1 MATGA
6 TDFDIA
12 TLRARR
18 TNKWHKFPD
27 DVLPAWVA
35 DMDFG
40 VAPAISEA
48 LARLTRDQEYG
59 YAAREGALAAAF
71 TRRMQRRFDWQTD
84 PADAHPIGDLVQ
96 ASFSSVMAFSDPGDA
111 VLLQLPSYPP
121 FMAAIKDTGRRL
133 IANPMR
139 DSGTRWVLD
148 LAAYEA
154 APDPRARVLIFC
166 HPQNPTG
173 RSYSRAELE
182 QVAAF
187 AIRHDLVVVSD
198 EIHAD
203 IVYPGNTHIP
213 LASLSPEIAA
223 RTITITSATKSFN
236 IPALRCAVM
245 HFGAPALKERFF
257 ARIHARLLGSPGV
270 TGVDATIA
278 AWDDGQPWLD
288 AILVQL
294 RANRDWLAQ
303 TLGAELPGVTMRL
316 PEATYLAW
324 LDCSALKLPCPA
336 GQFFLDRARVG
347 LNFGETFGPQV
358 LQLRPPQLRNPD
370 AGATGNRRPHG
381 RGGAPDLGPLKYMPP
396 ACHQWLD
403 PLAKLVHPLDEIVER
418 QHDATHRRHR
428 RILVQQCGNAFI
440 RTDQRAMH
448 RRHAVA

>member
-1 MATGA
+1 MTGTGA
-6 TDFDIA
+6 TDFTIA

-40 VAPAISEA
+40 VAPSIAEA
-48 LARLTRDQEYG
+48 MARLTRDQEYG
-59 YAAREGALAAAF
+59 YAAREGVLAGAF
-71 TRRMQRRFDWQTD
+71 VRRMERRFGWHTD
-84 PADAHPIGDLVQ
+84 PADALPIGDLVQ
-96 ASFSSVMAFSDPGDA
+96 ASFSSVMAFSEPGDA

-121 FMAAIKDTGRRL
+121 FMRAIEDTGRRL

-139 DSGTRWVLD
+139 DDGTHWVLD

-154 APDPRARVLIFC
+154 APDPRTRVLIFC

-173 RSYSRAELE
+173 RAYSRAELE
-182 QVAAF
+182 AVADF
-187 AIRHDLVVVSD
+187 AIRRDLIVVSD

-213 LASLSPEIAA
+213 LASLHKDIAA

-257 ARIHARLLGSPGV
+257 RRIPARLLGSPGV

-288 AILVQL
+288 EILAYLQT
-294 RANRDWLAQ
+294 NRDWLMQAIA
-303 TLGAELPGVTMRL
+303 TDLPGVTMRM

-324 LDCSALKLPCPA
+324 LDCRALELPCSA
-336 GQFFLDRARVG
+336 GQFMLDRAKVG
-347 LNFGETFGPQV
+347 LNFGETFGAQYSGFARLNFATPAAI
-358 LQLRPPQLRNPD
+358 LRQIVARMAEPVR
-370 AGATGNRRPHG
+370 G
-381 RGGAPDLGPLKYMPP
+381 R
-396 ACHQWLD
+396 
-403 PLAKLVHPLDEIVER
+403 
-418 QHDATHRRHR
+418 
-428 RILVQQCGNAFI
+428 
-440 RTDQRAMH
+440 
-448 RRHAVA
+448 

>member
-1 MATGA
+1 MPSSA
-6 TDFDIA
+6 TDFDIP

-18 TNKWHKFPD
+18 TNKWHKFAD

-40 VAPAISEA
+40 VAPAITEA
-48 LARLTRDQEYG
+48 LARLARNQQYG
-59 YAAREGALAAAF
+59 YAAREGALAASFA
-71 TRRMQRRFDWQTD
+71 RRMRSRFGWTVD

-139 DSGTRWVLD
+139 DNGTRWVLD
-148 LAAYEA
+148 LAAYES
-154 APDPRARVLIFC
+154 APDPRTRVLIFC

-173 RSYSRAELE
+173 RSFTRTELE
-182 QVAAF
+182 QVATF
-187 AIRHDLVVVSD
+187 AIRHDLIVVSD
-198 EIHAD
+198 EIHGD
-203 IVYPGNTHIP
+203 IVYPGSAHIP

-245 HFGAPALKERFF
+245 HFGTSALKERFF
-257 ARIHARLLGSPGV
+257 SRIPQRLLGSPGV

-288 AILVQL
+288 EILEQL
-294 RANRDWLAQ
+294 KANRDWLAQ
-303 TLGAELPGVTMRL
+303 TIGAELPGVTMRA

-324 LDCSALKLPCPA
+324 LDCSALRLPCPA
-336 GQFFLDRARVG
+336 GQFFVDRARVG
-347 LNFGETFGPQV
+347 LNAGETFGAQYADFARLNFATPAPI
-358 LQLRPPQLRNPD
+358 LR
-370 AGATGNRRPHG
+370 
-381 RGGAPDLGPLKYMPP
+381 
-396 ACHQWLD
+396 
-403 PLAKLVHPLDEIVER
+403 EIVGRMAEAMRRSGGTER
-418 QHDATHRRHR
+418 
-428 RILVQQCGNAFI
+428 
-440 RTDQRAMH
+440 
-448 RRHAVA
+448 

>member
-1 MATGA
+1 MTATGA

-40 VAPAISEA
+40 VAPSITAA
-48 LARLTRDQEYG
+48 MTRLTRDQEYG
-59 YAAREGALAAAF
+59 YAAREGVLAGAF
-71 TRRMQRRFDWQTD
+71 VRRMERRFGWHTD
-84 PADAHPIGDLVQ
+84 SADTVAIGDLVQ
-96 ASFSSVMAFSDPGDA
+96 ASFSAVMAFSEPGDA

-121 FMAAIKDTGRRL
+121 FMRAIEDTGRRL

-139 DSGTRWVLD
+139 DDGTRWVLD
-148 LAAYEA
+148 LEAYEA
-154 APDPRARVLIFC
+154 APDPRMRILMFC

-173 RSYSRAELE
+173 RAFSRAELE
-182 QVAAF
+182 AVADF

-213 LASLSPEIAA
+213 LASLHPQIAA

-245 HFGAPALKERFF
+245 HFGSPALKQRFES
-257 ARIHARLLGSPGV
+257 RIPSRLLGSPGV
-270 TGVDATIA
+270 TGVDATVA

-288 AILVQL
+288 EILEQL

-303 TLGAELPGVTMRL
+303 TIKAELPGVTMRV

-324 LDCSALKLPCPA
+324 LDCRGLELPGSA
-336 GQFFLDRARVG
+336 GQFFLDHAKVG
-347 LNFGETFGPQV
+347 LNFGETFGAQYHGFARLNFATPAPV
-358 LQLRPPQLRNPD
+358 LR
-370 AGATGNRRPHG
+370 
-381 RGGAPDLGPLKYMPP
+381 
-396 ACHQWLD
+396 
-403 PLAKLVHPLDEIVER
+403 EIVTRMLEVVR
-418 QHDATHRRHR
+418 QR
-428 RILVQQCGNAFI
+428 
-440 RTDQRAMH
+440 
-448 RRHAVA
+448 